1 MTGERFYIICLA
13 SLNPMVSWFSVNDS
27 NCNFANWYVSEYGRV
42 YAARLWA
49 GKAAS
54 RPFRMLFVVVHVLLY
69 WFCFMKLLANFQ
81 ILAFGPKMMA

>member
-1 MTGERFYIICLA
+1 MTEERFYIICLA

-27 NCNFANWYVSEYGRV
+27 NCNFANCGTSENGGCV
-42 YAARLWA
+42 CLHKWA

-54 RPFRMLFVVVHVLLY
+54 RPNKMLLVVVQKMLY